1 MGMTEVYQI
10 LNKTK
15 EPMTVEEISK
25 MVGLT
30 ANSVRKNLK
39 NLLERNLVKATKK
52 MYQRSIENRNI
63 PVYAIFW
70 GIVKK

>member
-15 EPMTVEEISK
+15 EPMTAEEISK

-52 MYQRSIENRNI
+52 VYRRSIENPNI

>member
-52 MYQRSIENRNI
+52 CINEALKI
-63 PVYAIFW
+63 GIFPSMPFF
-70 GIVKK
+70 GVL